1 MAVARTL
8 SPRTPPHLVKLMFE
22 DDHGA
27 ALISSGDELEDHIG
41 FGPVRYTSSD
51 LPARLARAQLSMRP
65 CAPCVPPQ
73 HHDHDQDAHNAPRG
87 VLNAP
92 SPPPGATFARRWS
105 LIAQP
110 TGLDGDD
117 HGSGRNQAAQA
128 RKSLRFGASQRH
140 VEPITKCF

>member
-41 FGPVRYTSSD
+41 FGPVRYTSSE

-73 HHDHDQDAHNAPRG
+73 IMTMIRMHTMHQEASSTRAALRQ
-87 VLNAP
+87 
-92 SPPPGATFARRWS
+92 
-105 LIAQP
+105 AQP
-110 TGLDGDD
+110 SQGDG
-117 HGSGRNQAAQA
+117 HSSRSLRASMVMIMVQAATRPHKPA
-128 RKSLRFGASQRH
+128 NR
-140 VEPITKCF
+140 